1 MSIAQSMLPE
11 FDHEIATTRTLL
23 ERVPGDKA
31 AWKPHPKSTALG
43 RLSMHIA
50 ELPQWV
56 AATLRQTEIDVNPVE
71 GPGFVST
78 PFEST
83 PAMLAAF
90 DANAKAARAV
100 LETTPDADFFVP
112 WSLKDAG
119 KVTFTMPRVAVL
131 RSFVMNHIVHH
142 RGQLS
147 VYLRLNDVPLPNI
160 YGPTADTK

>member
-1 MSIAQSMLPE
+1 
-11 FDHEIATTRTLL
+11 
-23 ERVPGDKA
+23 
-31 AWKPHPKSTALG
+31 
-43 RLSMHIA
+43 MHIA

-56 AATLRQTEIDVNPVE
+56 AGTLRQTEIDVNPVE

-83 PAMLAAF
+83 PAMLAVF
-90 DANAKAARAV
+90 DANTKAARAV
-100 LETTPDADFFVP
+100 LEATPDADFFVP
-112 WSLKDAG
+112 WSLKNAG